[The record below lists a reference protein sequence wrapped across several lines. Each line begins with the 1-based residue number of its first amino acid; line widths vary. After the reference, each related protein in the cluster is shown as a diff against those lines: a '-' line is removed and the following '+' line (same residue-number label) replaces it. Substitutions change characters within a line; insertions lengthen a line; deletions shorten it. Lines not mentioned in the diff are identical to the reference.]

1 MLEIDRSLPLL
12 PTTTPDMADP
22 VTAHQAINRPILA
35 IVTCLPFVMTGVYA
49 YSAKP
54 TKGEPIGMQIRD
66 ATEADVPDI
75 QAIYA
80 HHVLHGTGTF
90 EEDPPAVEEMLSR
103 FRKVLSQDCVWLVAT
118 DATGVLG
125 YGYYTPFRDRS
136 AYRFTVEDS
145 IYVREDVR
153 GQGVGK
159 ALVSRLIELATAA
172 GLRQMIAVIGD
183 SENVGSIGVHAS
195 LGFHMIGTM
204 KSAGVKFGRWLDVV
218 TMQRALGKGD
228 INVPA

>member
-1 MLEIDRSLPLL
+1 MD
-12 PTTTPDMADP
+12 
-22 VTAHQAINRPILA
+22 
-35 IVTCLPFVMTGVYA
+35 
-49 YSAKP
+49 
-54 TKGEPIGMQIRD
+54 IRD

-90 EEDPPAVEEMLSR
+90 EEEPPPVEEMLER
-103 FRKVLSQDCVWLVAT
+103 FHHVVDRGFIWLVAV

-125 YGYYTPFRDRS
+125 YGYYTPLRERS

-159 ALVSRLIELATAA
+159 ALVARLVEIATAA
-172 GLRQMIAVIGD
+172 GMRQMIAVIGN
-183 SENVGSIGVHAS
+183 SENAGSIGVHAS
-195 LGFHMIGTM
+195 LGFHMVGTM
-204 KSAGVKFGRWLDVV
+204 RSTGIKFGRWIDVV
-218 TMQRALGKGD
+218 TMQRPLGRGD
-228 INVPA
+228 ETLPA